1 MAFVV
6 VDRFAWRPGSFNW
19 YLSACTASSP
29 QHVAHTAWP
38 ELQQR
43 GSSVA
48 HPTCPIPGGLES
60 TARAVR
66 KAAPDGALRWRQDSV
81 DPNIKSE
88 MQGGEHCVWVQD
100 ATRMR
105 GESGIERV
113 RDDNEAKERQQ
124 QRCGAP
130 GTPATP
136 AAP

>member
-1 MAFVV
+1 M
-6 VDRFAWRPGSFNW
+6 
-19 YLSACTASSP
+19 
-29 QHVAHTAWP
+29 
-38 ELQQR
+38 
-43 GSSVA
+43 
-48 HPTCPIPGGLES
+48 
-60 TARAVR
+60 
-66 KAAPDGALRWRQDSV
+66 GALRWRQDSV

-113 RDDNEAKERQQ
+113 RDANEAKERQQ